1 MMEKDDNTMDN
12 YDELSHIAEEPSV
25 GEGLKQKKSVLKKEK
40 KLLEMWFYSL
50 FVSLVSLT
58 ALPFFRILDSESIKS
73 SILSVLGSSELA
85 FVAVMLSITATN
97 DISTF
102 SGRKQRWIKIHQIF
116 ILLGAIIYSAIS
128 IVEYKSNGTYNTNFA
143 IACNMIFLPL
153 TILLGIASYLKD

>member
-1 MMEKDDNTMDN
+1 M
-12 YDELSHIAEEPSV
+12 
-25 GEGLKQKKSVLKKEK
+25 KKEK
-40 KLLEMWFYSL
+40 KLLGMWFYSL

>member
-1 MMEKDDNTMDN
+1 M
-12 YDELSHIAEEPSV
+12 
-25 GEGLKQKKSVLKKEK
+25 VLQ
-40 KLLEMWFYSL
+40 LICIIGFSYCI
-50 FVSLVSLT
+50 T
-58 ALPFFRILDSESIKS
+58 FFRILDSESIKS